1 MFRSHRKLA
10 LAIGISDYER
20 NIRLPNTI
28 NDARD
33 MSSKTYYLRSEPLI
47 KATARSLNSNTSNPI
62 GLKEMIVKAGMLIA
76 YACAPGT
83 IANDVPN
90 ERNGLFT
97 KHLLEHI
104 GTPNK
109 DIRMVVA
116 NVTNGVKAES
126 RWKQIP
132 HLTTNL
138 SAENVYLFELSP

>member
-1 MFRSHRKLA
+1 
-10 LAIGISDYER
+10 
-20 NIRLPNTI
+20 
-28 NDARD
+28 
-33 MSSKTYYLRSEPLI
+33 
-47 KATARSLNSNTSNPI
+47 
-62 GLKEMIVKAGMLIA
+62 MIVKAGMLIA